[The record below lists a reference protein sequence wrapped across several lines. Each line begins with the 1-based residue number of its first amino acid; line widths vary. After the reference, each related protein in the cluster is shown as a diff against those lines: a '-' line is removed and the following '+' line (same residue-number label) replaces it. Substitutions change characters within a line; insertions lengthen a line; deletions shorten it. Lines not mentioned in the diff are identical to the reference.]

1 MTSWKKKIAS
11 IFLSGSY
18 CFSIY
23 SIVLP
28 YPVEVITLFSLKTTN
43 MYWDHCSSAN
53 KNIRF
58 GKKTKQKQQKMLL
71 QPNIVKETYLK
82 VCKGQFFSF
91 FKNQVSMQHY
101 KLDLLL

>member
-53 KNIRF
+53 KNICF
-58 GKKTKQKQQKMLL
+58 GKKNKTETTKNVATAQHSKRNIFKSL
-71 QPNIVKETYLK
+71 QRPV
-82 VCKGQFFSF
+82 FFF
-91 FKNQVSMQHY
+91 F
-101 KLDLLL
+101 